1 MKFLCN
7 ECGYESLKWE
17 GRCSGCDQW
26 GTLEEFKE
34 ISSKDSSVQEVGE
47 SIDVASLK
55 KEFSKSREKRLSSGF
70 DEFNRVLGGGF
81 VKGQVVLVAGEPGVG
96 KSTLLLQVALEISN
110 NSKVLYVSVE
120 ESLSQIYSRYERLS
134 KEAKSKSKNLIF
146 SEEVVTE
153 KVANLLEKEK
163 PSLCIIDSIQAL
175 ESADNVGVTGGA
187 SQIRT
192 NGYILTKAAKKLGV
206 PVILVGQIT
215 KDGVVAG
222 PKVLEHVVDSVLNLH
237 GDEFNMYRILR
248 SMKNRY
254 GATSEIGVF
263 EMGEG
268 GLIEVKDPSQ
278 IFIQERR
285 DSFGSSVSAV
295 LKGTRVMF
303 VEIQA
308 LTSDVVAENIPPR
321 RVANGIKKNRLDM
334 LCAVLGRR
342 GGIYLNDKDVYINVV
357 GGLKVD
363 DPSVDLAICAAIKS
377 AVMEESLSSK
387 FIYVGEVGLTGE
399 VRGCFGWDSILKE
412 SKRLGYKGIYAS
424 KFLKSSTKAI
434 TIKALGHIKEL

>member
-7 ECGYESLKWE
+7 DCGYESLKWE
-17 GRCSGCDQW
+17 GRCSGCGQW

-34 ISSKDSSVQEVGE
+34 ITSKDSSVKEVGK
-47 SIDVASLK
+47 SVDISNLK
-55 KEFSKSREKRLSSGF
+55 KEFSASKEKRLSSGF
-70 DEFNRVLGGGF
+70 DEFDRVLGGGF
-81 VKGQVVLVAGEPGVG
+81 VRGQVVLVAGEPGVG
-96 KSTLLLQVALEISN
+96 KSTLLLQSALEISKK
-110 NSKVLYVSVE
+110 SKVLYVSVE
-120 ESLSQIYSRYERLS
+120 ESLSQIYSRYKRLS
-134 KEAKSKSKNLIF
+134 KSKRATNKGLMF

-153 KVANLLEKEK
+153 KVVNLLEKEK

-175 ESADNVGVTGGA
+175 ESANATGATGGA
-187 SQIRT
+187 AQIRT

-206 PVILVGQIT
+206 PIILVGQIT

-237 GDEFNMYRILR
+237 GDEFNLYRVLR

-278 IFIQERR
+278 IFIQEREN
-285 DSFGSSVSAV
+285 SFGSSVGAV

-303 VEIQA
+303 LEIQA

-321 RVANGIKKNRLDM
+321 RVANGIKKSRLDM

-342 GGIYLNDKDVYINVV
+342 GGIYLHDKDVYINVV

-363 DPSVDLAICAAIKS
+363 DPSVDLAVCSAIKS
-377 AVMEESLSSK
+377 AVLEESLSSK
-387 FIYVGEVGLTGE
+387 FVYVGEVGLTGE
-399 VRGCFGWDSILKE
+399 VRGCFGWDLILKE
-412 SKRLGYKGIYAS
+412 SERLGYKGIYAS
-424 KFLKSSTKAI
+424 KFLKSTSKSLD
-434 TIKALGHIKEL
+434 IKALEHIKEL